1 MNPEQL
7 RRAFERASD
16 GCWRCIAPARIDH
29 PAGRIE
35 VAQGTRLL
43 PGGRFMGVDLAAWL
57 EEKLGK

>member
-1 MNPEQL
+1 MSPEQL
-7 RRAFERASD
+7 RRAFERAPD
-16 GCWRCIAPARIDH
+16 GSWRCIAPVRIDH

-35 VAQGTRLL
+35 VAQDTRFI